1 MTNGSD
7 RVPVNVENADLKAMH
22 RDLIALVRCLEESID
37 TAPTAAAI
45 GAISD
50 QIVEVNARVTA
61 TGRLLLAAQ
70 TEEISRHAR
79 AVSAAIPRIQ
89 DEIED
94 LQRYERVVRSIATVL
109 DVADESLR
117 VATMVCR

>member
-7 RVPVNVENADLKAMH
+7 RGTVEIQNPDLKAMH
-22 RDLIALVRCLEESID
+22 RDLIALVRRLEEAID

-61 TGRLLLAAQ
+61 TGRLLLASQ
-70 TEEISRHAR
+70 TEEITRHAR
-79 AVSAAIPRIQ
+79 AVSAAIPGIEG
-89 DEIED
+89 EIED
-94 LQRYERVVRSIATVL
+94 LLRYERVVRSIATVL
-109 DVADESLR
+109 DVADEALR

>member
-1 MTNGSD
+1 MTNGHGG
-7 RVPVNVENADLKAMH
+7 VPMDGENPDLKAMH
-22 RDLIALVRCLEESID
+22 RDLIALVRRLEESVD
-37 TAPTAAAI
+37 SAPTAAAI

-61 TGRLLLAAQ
+61 AGRLLLAAQ
-70 TEEISRHAR
+70 TEEISRHAC
-79 AVSAAIPRIQ
+79 AVSAAIPGIE

-94 LQRYERVVRSIATVL
+94 LRRYERVVRSIATVL
-109 DVADESLR
+109 DVADEAIR

>member
-7 RVPVNVENADLKAMH
+7 GLPGGIENPDLKAMH
-22 RDLIALVRCLEESID
+22 RDLIVLLRRLEESID
-37 TAPTAAAI
+37 TAPTEAAI

-70 TEEISRHAR
+70 TEEISRHAH
-79 AVSAAIPRIQ
+79 AVSAAIPRIE

-109 DVADESLR
+109 DVADEALR